1 MSKVEKFEDLFC
13 WQKAR
18 ELVNQVYEITDSGK
32 FSKDYDLRSQIRR
45 ASISIM
51 SNIAEGFSRYHKKEF
66 IRFLDIAQ
74 SSGSE
79 VKSQLY
85 IAADLEYIEKDK
97 ATDLF
102 NLIKEVRKTTLGL
115 LKYLDRNVNHVKE
128 PDSIYSGEGVKS
140 ISIPDKHINT
150 K

>member
-1 MSKVEKFEDLFC
+1 MARVNKFEDLIC

-18 ELVNQVYEITDSGK
+18 KLVNAIYKITDSGK

-74 SSGSE
+74 SSASE

-85 IAADLEYIEKDK
+85 IANDQKYIEKEI
-97 ATDLF
+97 ATELF
-102 NLIKEVRKTTLGL
+102 NLIEEVRKTTLGL
-115 LKYLDRNVNHVKE
+115 LKYLDKKVKQVKE
-128 PDSIYSGEGVKS
+128 PESNYSSDEFRN
-140 ISIPDKHINT
+140 ISLPEKHLNSE
-150 K
+150 